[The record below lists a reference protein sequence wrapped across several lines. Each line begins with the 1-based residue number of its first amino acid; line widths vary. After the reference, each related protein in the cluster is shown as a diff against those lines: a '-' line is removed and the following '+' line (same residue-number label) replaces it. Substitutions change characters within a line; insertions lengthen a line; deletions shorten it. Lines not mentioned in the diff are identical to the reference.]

1 MNRSVP
7 SVLSLALLAG
17 LCPSPGA
24 HAQEF
29 NTPKF
34 HMWGAYPAG
43 HTPSTAMV
51 QRFIQP
57 HLYYFYQGNP
67 NRPLIEL
74 AEIIAEDILAEIA
87 ADDGARRSDS
97 RLCMFGPY
105 GNRNVKFA
113 QKTTN

>member
-43 HTPSTAMV
+43 HTPSTPMV
-51 QRFIQP
+51 RKIVQQS
-57 HLYYFYQGNP
+57 LFYNQFYNNP
-67 NRPLIEL
+67 VAL
-74 AEIIAEDILAEIA
+74 AQTIGAEIA
-87 ADDGARRSDS
+87 TDDRKAEPDLDAALLDCVGSHRVTPTAGR
-97 RLCMFGPY
+97 
-105 GNRNVKFA
+105 
-113 QKTTN
+113 